1 MVTGGILFIR
11 DNDICTIQVNDST
24 SQCTFSNPITKIQKN
39 HKYVNVISK
48 PSFLNITVDVS
59 IEGNSLNNVYDSTTN
74 RI

>member
-1 MVTGGILFIR
+1 MVTDGILFIR
-11 DNDICTIQVNDST
+11 DNDIYTIQVNDST
-24 SQCTFSNPITKIQKN
+24 SQCAFSNPITKIQKN

-48 PSFLNITVDVS
+48 PSSLNITVDVS